1 MADDLS
7 AGYLQHRT
15 SFAERSAG
23 ERLLTRFSTPK
34 KAGTPAAPATSP
46 VQGEPPEAGPG
57 VVSRVAKDVGVGLTE
72 IPRATVKG
80 IRDAYQNTLDLAKD
94 VGDWVEQKADLPV
107 LMIDRDGVRFTTN
120 EEAAG
125 RRLSDLAVLPDL
137 DGPETVTGGVVKGI
151 AQFLTGMKGAGKL
164 LDVAGIPKA
173 AGAAGYSRAALQGFV
188 ANFAAF
194 DPHQQRLSNLIEKV
208 PALQNP
214 VTEFLASSP
223 EDGNAE
229 GRFKNALE
237 GLGLGV
243 MTDGFLKGVS
253 VLRNI
258 RHARQMAADA
268 PVPATEPQIEPN
280 AFRLLG
286 DDAATPTS
294 RLVRTKPFDAVDTAT
309 ADHANAGDVVKAAKS
324 GTEDGNLYINFARI
338 DTADDVKRVMR
349 EMAERRSTAID
360 SARRGKQ
367 TFAEIKL
374 NAEQVQAWDTLTAR
388 RVGEPLN
395 AEQAVAARQLWASSS
410 EKLAEVAQVAAQS
423 PSEANLFAFRKML
436 AVHDAVQQ
444 QVIAARTETARALA
458 SWRIPAGGGQ
468 ERLRDVAAALEQH
481 GGSEVTRE
489 LAQRVSA
496 LARAGMHK
504 ELAAVVER
512 SAYAKTRDAVVEAW
526 INGLLSNPVTH
537 VANTI
542 SNFSVTFLRM
552 GERYTAARIRQALGD
567 DTGVA
572 AGEASA
578 QLYGM
583 VSGLKDALRF
593 SWKALKTGDSGY
605 GMNKIETGREG
616 AISSEA
622 LNIADSG
629 WLGKGVDGLGQL
641 IRTPGRALTA
651 EDEFFKTIG
660 YRMELHAQ
668 ALRQASDDVAA
679 GRIAADGL
687 KPRIAELVENA
698 PENLRLAAVDAAT
711 YQTFTNAPGKIAQSL
726 SKLTSNYPGLKVI
739 IPFVRTPA
747 NILTFTFER
756 TPLAPLLSKFRAD
769 IAAGGA
775 RQQLALAQTGLGTAV
790 MLTMADLA
798 MSGQITGRGP
808 SEAGERQA
816 LLRSGWKPYSAKNP
830 VDGKW
835 YTYNRLDPVGSL
847 IGMSADVVGTMQE
860 AANAAEDDPDTERLA
875 VAASIAFAGNL
886 MNKTYLSGLSSIIEA
901 LNDPTRA
908 AEGWAQRLAGSIVP
922 AGVAAGARLE
932 DPYVRQVYSM
942 MDAIQ
947 ARTPGL
953 SDGLPAKRDL
963 WGRPIKYES
972 GIGKPFDALSP
983 VQTSSA
989 KPEPIDEELLR
1000 NEINLTP
1007 PGKRVSFNGVTVD
1020 LSQNPKAYER
1030 YVQLSGNEM
1039 KHPAWGLGAMDYLN
1053 AVVSGKHPMS
1063 TVYGLRSDGP
1073 DGGKEVFIRDAVRQY
1088 REMARRQLLEE
1099 FPELRQ
1105 QVQTK
1110 QEKQR
1115 ALKLPKMAG

>member
-7 AGYLQHRT
+7 AGYLAHRT
-15 SFAERSAG
+15 NFAERSAG
-23 ERLLTRFSTPK
+23 ERLLARFSTPK

-46 VQGEPPEAGPG
+46 VQGEPPEGGPG
-57 VVSRVAKDVGVGLTE
+57 IVSRVAKDIGVGVVESPL
-72 IPRATVKG
+72 AVVKG

-107 LMIDRDGVRFTTN
+107 LMIDKTGVRFTTN

-125 RRLSDLAVLPDL
+125 QRLSDLAVLPDL
-137 DGPETVTGGVVKGI
+137 EAPETVTGGIVKGV

-164 LDVAGIPKA
+164 LDVAGLPKA
-173 AGAAGYSRAALQGFV
+173 AGAAGYSRSALQGFV

-194 DPHQQRLSNLIEKV
+194 DPHQQRLSNLVQKF

-214 VTEFLASSP
+214 VTEFLASTP
-223 EDGNAE
+223 EDGSAE

-243 MTDGFLKGVS
+243 LTDGLLKGVS
-253 VLRNI
+253 ILRNV
-258 RHARQMAADA
+258 RHAKQLAADA

-280 AFRLLG
+280 AFKLLG
-286 DDAATPTS
+286 DDAATPAS
-294 RLVRTKPFDAVDTAT
+294 RLVRTKPFDAVDTAA
-309 ADHANAGDVVKAAKS
+309 ADHANAGDVVKAAQT
-324 GTEDGNLYINFARI
+324 GTEEGKLYINFARI

-349 EMAERRSTAID
+349 EMAERLSTAID

-367 TFAEIKL
+367 TFAETKL
-374 NAEQVQAWDTLTAR
+374 NAEQVQAWDTLMAR

-395 AEQAVAARQLWASSS
+395 AEQSVAARQLWASSS
-410 EKLAEVAQVAAQS
+410 EKLAEVAQLAAQS

-567 DTGVA
+567 DAGVA
-572 AGEASA
+572 AGEAAA
-578 QLYGM
+578 QWHGM
-583 VSGLKDALRF
+583 VSGMKDALRF

-651 EDEFFKTIG
+651 EDEFFKAIG

-679 GRIAADGL
+679 GRIAADAF
-687 KPRIAELVENA
+687 KSRIAELVENA

-798 MSGQITGRGP
+798 MSGHITGRGP

-816 LLRSGWKPYSAKNP
+816 LLRSGWKPYSVN
-830 VDGKW
+830 VDGQW

-847 IGMSADVVGTMQE
+847 IGMSADVVGLMQE
-860 AANAAEDDPDTERLA
+860 SQHADDDGSADSIAAATAM
-875 VAASIAFAGNL
+875 AFAGNL
-886 MNKTYLSGLSSIIEA
+886 MNKTYLSGLSSVVEA
-901 LNDPTRA
+901 LNDPTRFA
-908 AEGWAQRLAGSIVP
+908 QGWSQRLAGSIVP
-922 AGVAAGARLE
+922 AGVAAAARLD
-932 DPYVRQVYSM
+932 DPYVRQVYTM
-942 MDAIQ
+942 MDAIR

-953 SDGLPAKRDL
+953 SEDLPKKLDL
-963 WGRPIKYES
+963 WGRPISYES

-983 VQTSSA
+983 VQTSTA
-989 KPEPIDEELLR
+989 KPEPIDQELLR

-1030 YVQLSGNEM
+1030 YVRLSGNEM
-1039 KHPAWGLGAMDYLN
+1039 KHPAWGMGAMDYLN

-1063 TVYGLRSDGP
+1063 TVYGIRSDGP

-1105 QVQTK
+1105 QVQVK
-1110 QEKQR
+1110 QDKQR